1 MYCIIEKKGTEICSR
16 IITRWYYNDS
26 SHHHHQ
32 YHHHHIPLFSVSPQ
46 SGPNYLNSSSPESW
60 QCSAKHSGRKPGT
73 IESQVPGGG
82 DWERKEIKNK
92 LKARKTVATAAIAA
106 TAVAVA
112 VTVAEAETVAVAVA
126 VAAVAA
132 TAAILAAFAFHLSRH
147 CGADRAQQNDHTRN
161 SAWSRTAEFVIVAH
175 FRNTEL
181 KSLY

>member
-1 MYCIIEKKGTEICSR
+1 MHRLIEIFLVNRACK
-16 IITRWYYNDS
+16 
-26 SHHHHQ
+26 
-32 YHHHHIPLFSVSPQ
+32 PLFANPSTFV
-46 SGPNYLNSSSPESW
+46 
-60 QCSAKHSGRKPGT
+60 A
-73 IESQVPGGG
+73 
-82 DWERKEIKNK
+82 
-92 LKARKTVATAAIAA
+92 VATAAIAA

-112 VTVAEAETVAVAVA
+112 VAVAEAEAVA

-147 CGADRAQQNDHTRN
+147 CGADQAQQNDHTRN